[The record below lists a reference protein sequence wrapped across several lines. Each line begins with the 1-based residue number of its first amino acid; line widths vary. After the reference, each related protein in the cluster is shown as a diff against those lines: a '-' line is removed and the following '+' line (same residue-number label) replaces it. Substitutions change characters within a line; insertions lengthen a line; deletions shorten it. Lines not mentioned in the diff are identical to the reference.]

1 MARTPHTTTTSA
13 LLEGLF
19 NADDYA
25 VWQEF
30 DRRYRP
36 ILFGFARR
44 LGVDEIDAA
53 DVAQETLVRFVQAYR
68 AREYDRQR
76 GRLRAWLIA
85 IAKCRVADLQRA
97 QARRREWRGESALAN
112 IPDEAALTKI
122 WEAEHRSYL
131 LNLAIT
137 ELRTSTKVSEKT
149 IEAFERVVLRGEPV
163 KAVAAD
169 LGIKPQDI
177 YVAKNRIADKL
188 RDILAKYEGLFDA

>member
-1 MARTPHTTTTSA
+1 MAPTPQTSTTSA

-19 NADDYA
+19 NADDHV

-30 DRRYRP
+30 DQRYRP
-36 ILFGFARR
+36 IVFGFARK
-44 LGVDEIDAA
+44 LGLDEIDAA
-53 DVAQETLVRFVQAYR
+53 DAAQETLVRFVQAYR
-68 AREYDRQR
+68 AREYDRKR

-97 QARRREWRGESALAN
+97 RARRRQWRGESALVN
-112 IPDEAALTKI
+112 ISDEAELTKI
-122 WEAEHRSYL
+122 WDAEHRSYI
-131 LNLAIT
+131 LAQAIA

-149 IEAFERVVLRGEPV
+149 IEAFERVVLKAEPV
-163 KAVAAD
+163 KEVAAD
-169 LGIKPQDI
+169 LGVKPQDI